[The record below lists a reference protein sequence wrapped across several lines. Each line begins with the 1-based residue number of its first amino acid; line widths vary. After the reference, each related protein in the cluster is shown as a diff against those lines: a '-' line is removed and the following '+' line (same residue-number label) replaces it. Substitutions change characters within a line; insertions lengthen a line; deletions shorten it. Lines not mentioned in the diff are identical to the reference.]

1 MDATLHVRDVN
12 HVLYS
17 IMPYDLV
24 PYAVSA
30 FYASYHELPDG
41 RDTQV
46 ITLTHLFDTLDLF
59 TRGHFQRVSIFDR
72 LSGCLAGM
80 RVADFEVL
88 DHHSQA
94 VLARV

>member
-1 MDATLHVRDVN
+1 MEATLPVHNVN

-46 ITLTHLFDTLDLF
+46 ITLTTCLTRLTSSRGGTL
-59 TRGHFQRVSIFDR
+59 RGCRS
-72 LSGCLAGM
+72 LTAW
-80 RVADFEVL
+80 RVASRE
-88 DHHSQA
+88 
-94 VLARV
+94 